1 MNQFKE
7 AGILIKFLHSQSCNP
22 RARNI
27 TVWWNS
33 DVKSLSKL
41 TKNGKEH
48 VKWYKTIIPERK
60 TDETVLTLLQDAR
73 RASFFSFPVI
83 FFSDIF

>member
-1 MNQFKE
+1 MNQSKQ
-7 AGILIKFLHSQSCNP
+7 AGILIKFLHSQSCHP

-41 TKNGKEH
+41 TENGKEH
-48 VKWYKTIIPERK
+48 VR
-60 TDETVLTLLQDAR
+60 
-73 RASFFSFPVI
+73 
-83 FFSDIF
+83 